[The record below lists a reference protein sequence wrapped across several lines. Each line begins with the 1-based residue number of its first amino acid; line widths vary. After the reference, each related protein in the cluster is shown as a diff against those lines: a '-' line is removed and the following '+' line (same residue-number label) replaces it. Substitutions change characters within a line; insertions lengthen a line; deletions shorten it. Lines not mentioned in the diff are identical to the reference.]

1 MNGLAFILLAL
12 MILSAIA
19 WWMIALHRHEL
30 ARLDNRLAR
39 QSSGKA
45 VAAPRAMTLPPM
57 LVPAFLGPLLARAQ
71 IELTA
76 RSVGLFAGVNL
87 LAAIVALLAA
97 GPVAALG
104 VLVLPALI
112 GLVYARGRAR
122 RRVDALIEA
131 MPHYIDAVRQMN
143 MVGNSLSQALERS
156 LAEAPPIVRSYMAP
170 VARRLELGAPAGDA
184 IQLLASRLGIAEISM
199 LAAAIRTNLRYGGS
213 INTVLSNLSG
223 ILRARIRVKRELDAA
238 TAQARVSSR
247 VLIAMP
253 IIALGIMVLMNPV
266 YIDFFTSDHRGQ
278 RLALIAIGFQSLGI
292 FAMNRMMRLSF

>member
-76 RSVGLFAGVNL
+76 RSVSLFAGVNL

-104 VLVLPALI
+104 ALVLPALI

-143 MVGNSLSQALERS
+143 MVGKSLSQALERS

-223 ILRARIRVKRELDAA
+223 MLRARIRVKRELDAA

>member
-30 ARLDNRLAR
+30 ARLDDRLAR

-156 LAEAPPIVRSYMAP
+156 LTEAPPIVRSYMAP

>member
-76 RSVGLFAGVNL
+76 RSVSLFAGVNL

-104 VLVLPALI
+104 ALVLPALI

>member
-30 ARLDNRLAR
+30 ARLEDRLAR

-45 VAAPRAMTLPPM
+45 VAAPRAIALPPM

-76 RSVGLFAGVNL
+76 RSVGLFAGTNL
-87 LAAIVALLAA
+87 LAAIVALLAV

-170 VARRLELGAPAGDA
+170 VARRLELGAPAGEA

-266 YIDFFTSDHRGQ
+266 YIDFFTGDHRGQ
-278 RLALIAIGFQSLGI
+278 RLALIAVGFQSLGI

>member
-104 VLVLPALI
+104 ALVLPALI